1 MAVVNDLI
9 IAGEGSLDFGN
20 YELKSKTKKDNFEF
34 QGDIYKIKTF
44 NEITKLEKNGTF
56 VYESVPGSA
65 VTNFRGNKEVAEF
78 EVEAAGDISFTLEME
93 PSTEYKLVVNGVSA
107 GRIPTNL
114 GGKLNASL
122 ELDEGSKASVKVIK
136 C

>member
-44 NEITKLEKNGTF
+44 N
-56 VYESVPGSA
+56 
-65 VTNFRGNKEVAEF
+65 
-78 EVEAAGDISFTLEME
+78 
-93 PSTEYKLVVNGVSA
+93 
-107 GRIPTNL
+107 
-114 GGKLNASL
+114 
-122 ELDEGSKASVKVIK
+122 
-136 C
+136 